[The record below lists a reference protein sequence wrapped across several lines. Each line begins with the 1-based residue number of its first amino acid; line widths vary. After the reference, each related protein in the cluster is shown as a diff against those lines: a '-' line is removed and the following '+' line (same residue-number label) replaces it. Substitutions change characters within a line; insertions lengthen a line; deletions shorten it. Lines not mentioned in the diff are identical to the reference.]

1 MAERTLGGLVA
12 ELRGA
17 LAAAGKSEAA
27 LDARLIVEHAAS
39 VSRTD
44 LLLDPGRAVTDEAAA
59 AALAMLER
67 RLAGEPVHRIL
78 GHREFYGLRL
88 ALSPGTLEPRPD
100 TEALVDLA
108 LPFARA
114 AADAHGQCRILD
126 LGTGTGAVALAL
138 LAAEP
143 RATALATDISADAL
157 ATAAA
162 NADMTGNAQRMR
174 TLCSRWYDAIEGR
187 FHIIVSNP
195 PYIASGEIAALAPE
209 VRVHDPLA
217 ALDGGAD
224 GLDAY
229 RAIAEGAA
237 GHLEPGGIVAVEIGI
252 GQAQAVEEIFAGR
265 GFALL
270 GGADDLGGVRRALG
284 FGRRDG
290 RWRSAKNSLASKDIA
305 DNFPATGWDEA
316 GSAVID
322 SVP

>member
-17 LAAAGKSEAA
+17 LAAAGKAEAA
-27 LDARLIVEHAAS
+27 LDARLIVEHAAG
-39 VSRTD
+39 VSRSE
-44 LLLDPGRAVTDEAAA
+44 LLLDPGRAVADEAVAA
-59 AALAMLER
+59 ARAMLER

-162 NADMTGNAQRMR
+162 NADMMGADMTGNAVRMR

-237 GHLEPGGIVAVEIGI
+237 GHLEPGGVVAVEIGI

-265 GFALL
+265 GLALL

-290 RWRSAKNSLASKDIA
+290 
-305 DNFPATGWDEA
+305 
-316 GSAVID
+316 
-322 SVP
+322 